1 MHCYDTLATIEGGTG
16 ACVALGYF
24 DGVHLGHRRVLAR
37 TVEAARERGCTSAVF
52 TFAPPLDRAVKGRA
66 ILTPEEKARRIAAMG
81 VEHYVRPPFEE
92 FCTLSPEAFVH
103 DVLAVRFGAKAVFC
117 GDNFTFGSR
126 KAGNVDMLRRLCAAA
141 GISVEIVPMVQ
152 REGAPV
158 SSSRI
163 RACLEAGDVETA
175 GAYLLER
182 YAGETHEI
190 IYELCLDRKG
200 KLLACKRLND
210 GGASSA
216 ALDIRKVVE
225 NAILTSAST
234 VILAH
239 NHPSGIALPSDDDC
253 AATTRA
259 AQALQTIGVAL
270 ADHIIVADD
279 DFVSMAQSGYLTPWE
294 HL

>member
-1 MHCYDTLATIEGGTG
+1 MKKQLVNPYLPGYEYIPDAEPRLFGDRVYIFGSHDAFGGEDYCVNDYVCWSAPAEDLKKVEGIGES
-16 ACVALGYF
+16 AAVLLKVAGQI
-24 DGVHLGHRRVLAR
+24 
-37 TVEAARERGCTSAVF
+37 
-52 TFAPPLDRAVKGRA
+52 GR
-66 ILTPEEKARRIAAMG
+66 KAR
-81 VEHYVRPPFEE
+81 
-92 FCTLSPEAFVH
+92 
-103 DVLAVRFGAKAVFC
+103 LADAVQSC
-117 GDNFTFGSR
+117 
-126 KAGNVDMLRRLCAAA
+126 
-141 GISVEIVPMVQ
+141 PMT
-152 REGAPV
+152 
-158 SSSRI
+158 
-163 RACLEAGDVETA
+163 DVETA

-190 IYELCLDRKG
+190 VYELCLDRKG

-279 DFVSMAQSGYLTPWE
+279 DFVSMAQSGYLTSWE

>member
-1 MHCYDTLATIEGGTG
+1 MENIHQ
-16 ACVALGYF
+16 
-24 DGVHLGHRRVLAR
+24 GHREKMRQRFLKSGLEGFADHEALELLLYYAIPRQDTNPIAHRLMDRYGSLTAVLSAPAEDLKK
-37 TVEAARERGCTSAVF
+37 VEGIGESVAVLLKV
-52 TFAPPLDRAVKGRA
+52 AGQIGR
-66 ILTPEEKARRIAAMG
+66 KAR
-81 VEHYVRPPFEE
+81 
-92 FCTLSPEAFVH
+92 
-103 DVLAVRFGAKAVFC
+103 LADAVQSC
-117 GDNFTFGSR
+117 
-126 KAGNVDMLRRLCAAA
+126 
-141 GISVEIVPMVQ
+141 PMT
-152 REGAPV
+152 
-158 SSSRI
+158 
-163 RACLEAGDVETA
+163 DVETA

-190 IYELCLDRKG
+190 VYELCLDRKG

-210 GGASSA
+210 G
-216 ALDIRKVVE
+216 E

-279 DFVSMAQSGYLTPWE
+279 DFVSMAQSGYLTSWE